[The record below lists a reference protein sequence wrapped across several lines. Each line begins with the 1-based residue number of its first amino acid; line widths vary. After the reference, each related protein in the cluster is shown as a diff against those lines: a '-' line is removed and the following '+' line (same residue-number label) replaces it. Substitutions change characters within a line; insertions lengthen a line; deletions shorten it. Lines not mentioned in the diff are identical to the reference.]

1 MKRVLA
7 LSRGPGG
14 AERWA
19 KSLPPLL
26 EVHGIELVVDRVSWI
41 PDATGWRNDRPAS
54 KRLKEALRGFDAAI
68 GIGMRA
74 AWACSEALYLRFPWA
89 YFAYDLPRTCH
100 GQLID
105 RLNAARLGVCSSRA
119 VRQSLAGAEA
129 LHLSVCAPG
138 AAACLPDDGLRQ
150 RLGLEPGSPL
160 IFMGGEPERDSGAD
174 LLEAALPEAWAQSPS
189 AAAVIAP
196 AAEPGWAEIHRRG
209 SAAVRMPFSPRDEE
223 AAAACADI
231 VVEAGPRRG
240 FSLTAARAMQS
251 GRCVLLR
258 RAGGLSEMAVDGQ
271 SGFFFEDDLGAK
283 LAACLA
289 SEEGRQAAAAGAR
302 SRAEERFDPAAQAR
316 QLAQRLNEAFG

>member
-19 KSLPPLL
+19 QSLPPLL
-26 EVHGIELVVDRVSWI
+26 EPHGIELVVDRVSWI
-41 PDATGWRNDRPAS
+41 PDATGWRHDRPAS

-74 AWACSEALYLRFPWA
+74 AWACSEALYLRTPWA
-89 YFAYDLPRTCH
+89 YFAYDVPRTTH

-119 VRQSLAGAEA
+119 VREALAEAEA

-138 AAACLPDDGLRQ
+138 APECRPDDGLRA
-150 RLGLEPGSPL
+150 RLGLEPDCPL
-160 IFMGGEPERDSGAD
+160 IYLGGEPERDSGGD

-196 AAEPGWAEIHRRG
+196 AAEPGWAEVHRRG
-209 SAAVRMPFSPRDEE
+209 CPPVRLPFGLRDEE
-223 AAAACADI
+223 AAIAAADV
-231 VVEAGPRRG
+231 VVEAGSRRG

-251 GRCVLLR
+251 GRCVLMR
-258 RAGGLSEMAVDGQ
+258 RTGGLSEMAADGQ

-283 LAACLA
+283 LASCLA
-289 SEEGRQAAAAGAR
+289 SEEGRRSASAGAR

-316 QLAQRLNEAFG
+316 LLAQRLNEAFE